1 MEKGQVKALRSE
13 ETALNQHFGD
23 LRGADLACLPA
34 FTTGLLD
41 AFWCILVL
49 NWNQR
54 GTALFH
60 IGTTPACKFPR

>member
-1 MEKGQVKALRSE
+1 MEKGQVKPLRSE
-13 ETALNQHFGD
+13 ETALNQHLG
-23 LRGADLACLPA
+23 GADLACLLA
-34 FTTGLLD
+34 FTTGLLH

-54 GTALFH
+54 VTALFH